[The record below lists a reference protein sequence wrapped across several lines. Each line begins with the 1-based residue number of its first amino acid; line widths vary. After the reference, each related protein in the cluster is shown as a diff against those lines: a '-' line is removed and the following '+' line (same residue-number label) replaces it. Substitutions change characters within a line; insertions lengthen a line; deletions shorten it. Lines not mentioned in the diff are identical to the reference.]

1 LAGGYG
7 YQLKFVAA
15 DPADLE
21 EVAAWVDELAEGGS
35 AIPAHQV
42 LLMPEGTTPER
53 LRERADWLAEACKAR
68 GWRYAHR
75 LHVELYGNRR
85 GT

>member
-1 LAGGYG
+1 
-7 YQLKFVAA
+7 
-15 DPADLE
+15 
-21 EVAAWVDELAEGGS
+21 
-35 AIPAHQV
+35 
-42 LLMPEGTTPER
+42 MPEGTTPER